1 MATKKKEEEAVV
13 VETIEGEEDPFK
25 ILKEIRL
32 PRAPQGEPDTVYA
45 AVNGRAWYVK
55 RGVVDKVPLPIYE
68 VLMNA
73 QDAEEASDRFARSR
87 EQEKELGRM

>member
-13 VETIEGEEDPFK
+13 VNEVTEEIDPFT
-25 ILKEIRL
+25 IMKEIRL
-32 PRAPQGEPDTVYA
+32 PRGPQGEPDTVYA

-73 QDAEEASDRFARSR
+73 LDAEEASDRFARER
-87 EQEKELGRM
+87 EQETEIAKM